1 MFILRHMC
9 LLIYAAVC
17 VYIYIY
23 IYMYMYMYIKSCR
36 KSENLKPATV
46 IRVAVAYDM

>member
-17 VYIYIY
+17 VYIY